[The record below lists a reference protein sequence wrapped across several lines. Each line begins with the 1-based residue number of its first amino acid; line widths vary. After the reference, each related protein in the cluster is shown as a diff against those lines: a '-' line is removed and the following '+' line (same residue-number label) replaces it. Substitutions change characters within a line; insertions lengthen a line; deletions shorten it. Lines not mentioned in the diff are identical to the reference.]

1 MNKRKV
7 KHLIYMGIVCLLLLV
22 LSSIYAVLYNH
33 GRLVEPMDFSTYTFH
48 IKDTPMVLS
57 GILPI
62 MYIIYMTIF
71 IIKYNMRKPVDTTHT
86 KKLSPYL
93 GFLGF
98 FGFFGFAG
106 FWTYNSAGI
115 IYPFIFFIFFG
126 FFGFYYDGK
135 LSNTLRDE
143 LFEQNVKT
151 ASIKA
156 YKTGFALLFIVIWGI
171 GMGMLSKNLEWCA
184 IFMLIS
190 ISLIYALVL
199 FLDKYYLYRLE
210 KED

>member
-1 MNKRKV
+1 MNKRKI
-7 KHLIYMGIVCLLLLV
+7 KHLIIMGIVCTLLLV
-22 LSSIYAVLYNH
+22 SSSIYAVLYNH
-33 GRLVEPMDFSTYTFH
+33 SRLVEPMDFSTYAFH
-48 IKDTPMVLS
+48 VKDTPMIVS
-57 GILPI
+57 GILFI
-62 MYIIYMTIF
+62 AWIIYLVIS
-71 IIKYNMRKPVDTTHT
+71 IIKYGMHNPVDPTHT

-98 FGFFGFAG
+98 FGFLGFAG
-106 FWTYNSAGI
+106 FWTYSDTGV
-115 IYPFIFFIFFG
+115 IYPFLFFTFFG

-171 GMGMLSKNLEWCA
+171 GMGMLSNNLEWCA

>member
-1 MNKRKV
+1 MNKREI
-7 KHLIYMGIVCLLLLV
+7 KHLIYMGIACTLLLV
-22 LSSIYAVLYNH
+22 SSSIYAVLYNH
-33 GRLVEPMDFSTYTFH
+33 SRLVEPMDFSTYTFD
-48 IKDTPMVLS
+48 IKDTPMIVS
-57 GILPI
+57 GILFI
-62 MYIIYMTIF
+62 AWIIYMVIS
-71 IIKYNMRKPVDTTHT
+71 IIKYSMHKPVDTTHT

-106 FWTYNSAGI
+106 FWTYSDLGV
-115 IYPFIFFIFFG
+115 IYPFLFFTFFG

-143 LFEQNVKT
+143 LFEQNVKM

-171 GMGMLSKNLEWCA
+171 GMGLLSNNLEWCA

-210 KED
+210 KEE

>member
-1 MNKRKV
+1 
-7 KHLIYMGIVCLLLLV
+7 MGIVCTLLLV
-22 LSSIYAVLYNH
+22 SSSIYAVLYNH
-33 GRLVEPMDFSTYTFH
+33 SRLVEPMDFSTYAFH
-48 IKDTPMVLS
+48 VKDTPMIVS
-57 GILPI
+57 GILFI
-62 MYIIYMTIF
+62 AWIIYLVIS
-71 IIKYNMRKPVDTTHT
+71 IIKYGMHNPVDPTHT

-98 FGFFGFAG
+98 FGFLGFAG
-106 FWTYNSAGI
+106 FWTYSDTGV
-115 IYPFIFFIFFG
+115 IYPFLFFTFFG

-171 GMGMLSKNLEWCA
+171 GMGMLSNNLEWCA

>member
-1 MNKRKV
+1 MNKHEI
-7 KHLIYMGIVCLLLLV
+7 KHLIYMGIACTLLLV
-22 LSSIYAVLYNH
+22 SSSIYAVLYNH
-33 GRLVEPMDFSTYTFH
+33 SRLVAPMDFSTYTFD
-48 IKDTPMVLS
+48 IKDTPMVVS
-57 GILPI
+57 GILFI
-62 MYIIYMTIF
+62 AWIIYMVIS
-71 IIKYNMRKPVDTTHT
+71 IIKYSMHKPVDTTHT

-106 FWTYNSAGI
+106 FWTYSDLGV
-115 IYPFIFFIFFG
+115 IYPFLFFTFFG

-171 GMGMLSKNLEWCA
+171 GMGLLSNNLEWCA

-210 KED
+210 KEE

>member
-1 MNKRKV
+1 MNKRKI
-7 KHLIYMGIVCLLLLV
+7 KQLIYMGIVCTLLLV
-22 LSSIYAVLYNH
+22 SSSIYAVLYNH
-33 GRLVEPMDFSTYTFH
+33 SRLVEPMDFSAYVFH
-48 IKDTPMVLS
+48 IKDTPMILS
-57 GILPI
+57 GILFI
-62 MYIIYMTIF
+62 AYIIYMVIS
-71 IIKYNMRKPVDTTHT
+71 IIKYGMHKPVDHTHT

-106 FWTYNSAGI
+106 FWTYSDLGV
-115 IYPFIFFIFFG
+115 IYPFLFFTFFG

-171 GMGMLSKNLEWCA
+171 GMGMLSNNLEWCA

-210 KED
+210 KEE

>member
-1 MNKRKV
+1 MNKRRI
-7 KHLIYMGIVCLLLLV
+7 KHLIFMGIACTLLLV
-22 LSSIYAVLYNH
+22 SSSIYAVLYNH
-33 GRLVEPMDFSTYTFH
+33 SRLVEPMDFSTYAFH
-48 IKDTPMVLS
+48 IKDTPMIAS
-57 GILPI
+57 GILFI
-62 MYIIYMTIF
+62 AWIIYMVIS
-71 IIKYNMRKPVDTTHT
+71 IIKYSMHKPVDTTHT

-98 FGFFGFAG
+98 FGFFGFTG
-106 FWTYNSAGI
+106 FWTYSDLGV
-115 IYPFIFFIFFG
+115 IYPFLFFTFFG

-171 GMGMLSKNLEWCA
+171 GMGLLSNNLEWCA

-210 KED
+210 KEE

>member
-1 MNKRKV
+1 MNKREI
-7 KHLIYMGIVCLLLLV
+7 KHLIYMGIACTLLLV
-22 LSSIYAVLYNH
+22 SSSIYAVLYNH
-33 GRLVEPMDFSTYTFH
+33 SRLVEPMDFSTYTFD
-48 IKDTPMVLS
+48 IKDTPMIVS
-57 GILPI
+57 GILFI
-62 MYIIYMTIF
+62 AWIIYMVIS
-71 IIKYNMRKPVDTTHT
+71 IIKYSMHKPVDPTHT

-106 FWTYNSAGI
+106 FWTYSDLGV
-115 IYPFIFFIFFG
+115 IYPFLFFTFFG

-143 LFEQNVKT
+143 LFEQNVKM

-171 GMGMLSKNLEWCA
+171 GMGLLLNNLEWCA

-210 KED
+210 TEE

>member
-7 KHLIYMGIVCLLLLV
+7 KQLIYMGIVCTLLLV
-22 LSSIYAVLYNH
+22 SSSIYAVLYNH
-33 GRLVEPMDFSTYTFH
+33 SRLVEPMDYSIYAFH
-48 IKDTPMVLS
+48 IKDIPMILS
-57 GILPI
+57 GILFI
-62 MYIIYMTIF
+62 AYIIYMVIS
-71 IIKYNMRKPVDTTHT
+71 IIKYGMHKPVDRTHT

-106 FWTYNSAGI
+106 FWTYSDLGV
-115 IYPFIFFIFFG
+115 IYPFLFFTFFG

-171 GMGMLSKNLEWCA
+171 GIGMLSNNLEWCA

-210 KED
+210 KEE

>member
-1 MNKRKV
+1 MNKRRI
-7 KHLIYMGIVCLLLLV
+7 KHLIFMGIACTLLLV
-22 LSSIYAVLYNH
+22 SSSIYAVLYNH
-33 GRLVEPMDFSTYTFH
+33 SRLVEPMDFSTYAFH
-48 IKDTPMVLS
+48 IKDTPMIVS
-57 GILPI
+57 GILFI
-62 MYIIYMTIF
+62 AWIIYMVIS
-71 IIKYNMRKPVDTTHT
+71 IIKYGMHKPVDPTHT

-98 FGFFGFAG
+98 FGFLGFAG
-106 FWTYNSAGI
+106 FWTYSDAGI
-115 IYPFIFFIFFG
+115 IYPFLFFTFFG

-135 LSNTLRDE
+135 LSNTLRDK

-171 GMGMLSKNLEWCA
+171 GMGMLSNNLEWCA

-210 KED
+210 KEE